1 MNQVFIVFTGE
12 YSDRYAVGAYTTRE
26 LAEEAQRVIPD
37 SDIEEMELDVKY
49 DVPPGC
55 SAWHIGFSNGVVTTS
70 LQQMPFDLDPE
81 FEKFFVP
88 SKTNNNIECYITD
101 CWARDR
107 EHAEK
112 IAIDRYYKYKAIQ
125 AGIA

>member
-1 MNQVFIVFTGE
+1 MNQVFILFTGE

-26 LAEEAQRVIPD
+26 LAEEAQELIPD

-55 SAWHIGFSNGVVTTS
+55 RAWRVDLLEGVVNYCS
-70 LQQMPFDLDPE
+70 QLMPIHFDSE
-81 FEKFFVP
+81 FEKLCANYQN
-88 SKTNNNIECYITD
+88 KEIYITN

-125 AGIA
+125 AGIAQ

>member
-1 MNQVFIVFTGE
+1 MAQVFIVFTGE

-55 SAWHIGFSNGVVTTS
+55 LAWRVNFRGGVITNAFQEMPIDFDSNFERIARDYFDKDVEIYVT
-70 LQQMPFDLDPE
+70 
-81 FEKFFVP
+81 
-88 SKTNNNIECYITD
+88 N

-125 AGIA
+125 AGIAQ

>member
-1 MNQVFIVFTGE
+1 MNQVFILFTGE

-26 LAEEAQRVIPD
+26 LAEEAQKVVPD

-55 SAWHIGFSNGVVTTS
+55 RAWCVHLHDGVVECGF
-70 LQQMPFDLDPE
+70 QVMPVDFNSE
-81 FEKFFVP
+81 FEVFHEP
-88 SKTNNNIECYITD
+88 SKKFINTEIYITY